1 MIDRAGVTIQA
12 QQSVRVTIYMR
23 GESGG
28 PTSSVKKFQ
37 GLPITGFKA

>member
-1 MIDRAGVTIQA
+1 
-12 QQSVRVTIYMR
+12 MR

-37 GLPITGFKA
+37 GLPITGFKAWCD